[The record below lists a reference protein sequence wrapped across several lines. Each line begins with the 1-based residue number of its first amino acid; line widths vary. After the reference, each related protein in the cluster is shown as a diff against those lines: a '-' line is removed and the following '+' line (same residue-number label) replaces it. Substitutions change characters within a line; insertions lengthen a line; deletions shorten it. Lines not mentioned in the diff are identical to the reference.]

1 MLKVNH
7 LSKVFTDKTVDGVVA
22 VKDLSFETEAGQII
36 GILGMNG
43 AGKSTTLRMLAT
55 VLKPSTGKA
64 FLNGVD
70 MHQNSLEVRR
80 SIGFLSGS
88 TGLYKRLTARETM
101 TYFARLNGMP
111 EDKIKSRI
119 EELTELLN
127 MSEFINR
134 RCEKLSTGQKQKVNI
149 GRTIIHDPSLLIL
162 DEATT
167 GLDVVAKQSIINFVD
182 HMRNDKRVI
191 LFSTHH
197 MDEVELLCDRLI
209 ILHKGELVAQ
219 GTVDEVPKSLD
230 CTNLNEVFKKYAE
243 EAEAEVSV

>member
-55 VLKPSTGKA
+55 VLKPSTGRA

-101 TYFARLNGMP
+101 AYFARLNSMP

-127 MSEFINR
+127 MFEFIDR

-182 HMRNDKRVI
+182 HMRNENRVI

-197 MDEVELLCDRLI
+197 MDEVKLLCDRII
-209 ILHKGELVAQ
+209 ILHKGELAAQ
-219 GTVDEVPKSLD
+219 GTVEEVSESLG
-230 CTNLNEVFKKYAE
+230 CNNLNEVFKKYAE